1 MVIEAIYHMSQSTSK
16 PPIHMSSKAEG
27 EPDEHE
33 RLEPP
38 TPLRT
43 STIPA
48 ISETAGLTASDTGLN
63 YIVTLNT
70 DGHEYNDKQ
79 DASLTIDERTLH
91 SLPDTDAET
100 SDMTSQSPI
109 LIVEDTVELAEVI
122 QATLEA
128 MGLESVYETHG
139 KTALERLKELNPSLV
154 LLDIGLP
161 DISGWKMLDF
171 IKDYANST
179 QKDTPTIIVITA
191 YGDPANRLI
200 GKLQN
205 IHSYLVKP
213 FTPDQVEQMVGMAL
227 RGEKPSDQQ
236 LGDEPSKT
244 S

>member
-1 MVIEAIYHMSQSTSK
+1 MSQRTSK
-16 PPIHMSSKAEG
+16 PPIHMNSKAEG
-27 EPDEHE
+27 DPEEHE

-48 ISETAGLTASDTGLN
+48 ISETSGLSASDTGLN
-63 YIVTLNT
+63 FVVTLT
-70 DGHEYNDKQ
+70 DGDEYNDRQ
-79 DASLTIDERTLH
+79 DSSLTIDERTLH
-91 SLPDTDAET
+91 PLQNADTEM

-139 KTALERLKELNPSLV
+139 TSALERLKQLNPNLV

-171 IKDYANST
+171 IKDYANSSK
-179 QKDTPTIIVITA
+179 QDMPTIIVITA

-213 FTPDQVEQMVGMAL
+213 FTPDQVEHMVGMAL
-227 RGEKPSDQQ
+227 RGERPSDQQ
-236 LGDEPSKT
+236 FGDEPSKT